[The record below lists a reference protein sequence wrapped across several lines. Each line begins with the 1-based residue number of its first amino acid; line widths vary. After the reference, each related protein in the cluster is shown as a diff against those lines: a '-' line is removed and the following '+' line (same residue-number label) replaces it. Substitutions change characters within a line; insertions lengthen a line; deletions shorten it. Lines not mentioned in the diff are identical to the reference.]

1 MQTEWSDS
9 DISLPLLMAA
19 RTHLRS
25 AVQIRRFGPEFVP
38 ASEWDRMVHNAYR
51 IELKGDSQRKKRP
64 PGCPSP
70 PQLGGGKE
78 REQKATESPL
88 TRPGEAITID
98 ISKKTVDAYHTVVE
112 TT

>member
-1 MQTEWSDS
+1 MTPLACSSRTIGLLFLHQQTEWSDS
-9 DISLPLLMAA
+9 DISFPLLMAA

-64 PGCPSP
+64 PGLPEP
-70 PQLGGGKE
+70 
-78 REQKATESPL
+78 
-88 TRPGEAITID
+88 IT
-98 ISKKTVDAYHTVVE
+98 T
-112 TT
+112 